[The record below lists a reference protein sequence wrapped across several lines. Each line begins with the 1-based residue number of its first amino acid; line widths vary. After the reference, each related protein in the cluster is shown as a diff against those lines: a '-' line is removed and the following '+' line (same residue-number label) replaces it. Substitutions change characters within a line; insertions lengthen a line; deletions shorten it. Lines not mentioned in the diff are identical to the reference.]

1 VPLEDSFFKEAED
14 KMKKAIDSML
24 RDFSNVRTGR
34 ATPGMIEKL
43 PVEAYGS
50 EMPLN
55 SVATISVPE
64 ARTLVVQPYD
74 KSQISAIERAIHKSD
89 LGVNPQND
97 GQVIRLAFPPLTQDR
112 RKDLVKGIKSRAEEA
127 KVALRN
133 VRRDYLE
140 KLKAVKDL
148 REDDQKKAQE
158 RLQKLTDKYVSDCG
172 SMTDSKEKEVM
183 EI

>member
-1 VPLEDSFFKEAED
+1 MLDESFFKEAEE
-14 KMKKAIDSML
+14 KMRKNIESMQ

-34 ATPGMIEKL
+34 AAPGMIEKI

-89 LGVNPQND
+89 LGVSPQND
-97 GQVIRLAFPPLTQDR
+97 GQVIRLMFPPLTKER
-112 RKDLVKGIKSRAEEA
+112 RKDLVKGVKTRAEEA

-133 VRRDYLE
+133 LRRDWLE
-140 KLKAVKDL
+140 KLKGIKDL
-148 REDDQKKAQE
+148 REDDVKKAQD
-158 RLQKLTDKYVSDCG
+158 RLQKLTDKFVDEVG
-172 SMTDSKEKEVM
+172 SVTDSKEKEVM

>member
-1 VPLEDSFFKEAED
+1 MLDESFFKEAEE
-14 KMKKAIDSML
+14 KMRKNIESMQ

-34 ATPGMIEKL
+34 AAPGMIEKI

-89 LGVNPQND
+89 LGVSPQND
-97 GQVIRLAFPPLTQDR
+97 GQVIRLMFPPLTKER
-112 RKDLVKGIKSRAEEA
+112 RKDLVKGVKTRAEEA

-133 VRRDYLE
+133 LRRDWLE
-140 KLKAVKDL
+140 KLKGIKDL
-148 REDDQKKAQE
+148 REDDVKKAQD
-158 RLQKLTDKYVSDCG
+158 RLQKLTDKFVAEVG
-172 SMTDSKEKEVM
+172 SVTDSKEKEVM